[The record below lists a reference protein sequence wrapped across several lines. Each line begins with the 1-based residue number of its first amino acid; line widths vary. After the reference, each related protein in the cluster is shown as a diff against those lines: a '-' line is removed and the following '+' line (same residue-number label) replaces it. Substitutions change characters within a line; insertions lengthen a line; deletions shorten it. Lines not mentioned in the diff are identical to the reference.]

1 MVKHNLYTKIFRQLR
16 GYFISPHL
24 NVWRG
29 LRKRLFSSNFPD
41 NTSLLKDFKKEPPP
55 ELFEQILETH
65 QQLHSKFSEL
75 KDLKQQPG
83 EDQFEK
89 IIALIKKEGRQQPG
103 IIRSIPFYKKI
114 SAAAA
119 LLIVLISCFFLLKT
133 GKPGNNKI
141 PGFVNN
147 SSPVFQDSIVLK
159 NSDSLNIT
167 ESKEKLLVNAGI
179 DNTGKSKRRS
189 SFNTANYLSFNNVSV
204 GDTKIPV
211 EDNDLLYSFTK
222 FPYRFG
228 QPNPWNE
235 KKKTVVKINSYS
247 SINVSAFMSSV
258 IADLYKVKENGKPT
272 NKAKKAKLKINRW
285 RKTDIKRFDKKKNK
299 NPLDIID
306 LGENV
311 F

>member
-16 GYFISPHL
+16 GYFISPNL

-29 LRKRLFSSNFPD
+29 LRKRLFSKNFPD

-83 EDQFEK
+83 EDQFEN
-89 IIALIKKEGRQQPG
+89 IIALIKKERQSQPG

-114 SAAAA
+114 TAAAA

-133 GKPGNNKI
+133 GKPGDNKI
-141 PGFVNN
+141 PEFVNN
-147 SSPVFQDSIVLK
+147 SSPAFNDSIVPA
-159 NSDSLNIT
+159 DSLSFMD
-167 ESKEKLLVNAGI
+167 SKEKLLINAGV
-179 DNTGKSKRRS
+179 DNAKTRKRS
-189 SFNTANYLSFNNVSV
+189 YFNTTNYLAFNDVSV

-211 EDNDLLYSFTK
+211 ENNDLLYSFTK
-222 FPYRFG
+222 YPYRFG

-235 KKKTVVKINSYS
+235 KKATVVKINSYS

-258 IADLYKVKENGKPT
+258 IADLYKVKKNGKAT
-272 NKAKKAKLKINRW
+272 SKAKKAQMKINRW
-285 RKTDIKRFDKKKNK
+285 RKTDIKRFDKKKNR